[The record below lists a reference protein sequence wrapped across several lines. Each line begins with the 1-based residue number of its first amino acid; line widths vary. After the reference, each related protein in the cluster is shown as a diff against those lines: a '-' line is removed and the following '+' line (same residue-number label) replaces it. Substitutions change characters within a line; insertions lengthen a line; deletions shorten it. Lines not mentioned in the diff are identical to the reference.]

1 MHSNITNGST
11 IWKVVPLEIVASLD
25 TLILFKPIVEFL
37 TCNALNFRETKILR
51 YRCILHSYDSK
62 C

>member
-1 MHSNITNGST
+1 MHSNIANGST

-51 YRCILHSYDSK
+51 YKMYIA
-62 C
+62 